1 MILSQVVH
9 RHLVDVSALATEVG
23 LVDELLLLFF
33 HLLTESHILA
43 ALHVGVVRR
52 VRIVDDIV
60 LIVLHFCCL
69 QN

>member
-60 LIVLHFCCL
+60 LIVLHFC
-69 QN
+69 

>member
-1 MILSQVVH
+1 MILNQVVH
-9 RHLVDVSALATEVG
+9 RHLIEVSALATKIG

-60 LIVLHFCCL
+60 LIVLHFC
-69 QN
+69 